1 MYIENVK
8 HQCDIVAGWFN
19 YQGIGKIHQYA
30 WDCSEFSVLYHSKSY
45 TALSQMKT
53 MWQMW
58 KKIYDVDPEN
68 VNTIPSHRQQCYMPE
83 TPINKGLVSKHNIC
97 FPVYAFKINL
107 SAIKYRRTSL
117 FLLTAVIHFGFEY

>member
-58 KKIYDVDPEN
+58 KKIYNVDPEN
-68 VNTIPSHRQQCYMPE
+68 VNTIPSHRQQCYIPE
-83 TPINKGLVSKHNIC
+83 TPINKGLVSKHII
-97 FPVYAFKINL
+97 FAFQCMPLK
-107 SAIKYRRTSL
+107 
-117 FLLTAVIHFGFEY
+117 